1 MHLNK
6 NEVEFQLVP
15 PDQHRRNTAECAI
28 HTFKNNLLTSLATCI
43 PSLPI
48 KEWDRIIDQYGLTL
62 NLLRNS
68 RVDPNLSAWAYLFDN
83 HNFNKVSLVPPVT
96 KVLVHNKLSNRKT

>member
-6 NEVEFQLVP
+6 NEVDFQIVP
-15 PDQHRRNTAECAI
+15 PDQHRCNAAECAI
-28 HTFKNNLLTSLATCI
+28 RTFKNNLLTSLETCV

-48 KEWDRIIDQYGLTL
+48 KEWDRILDQCGLTL

-68 RVDPNLSAWAYLFDN
+68 QVNPNLSAWAYLFDN
-83 HNFNKVSLVPPVT
+83 YNFNKVPLVTPDT
-96 KVLVHNKLSNRKT
+96 KVLVHNKPSNRKT